1 MEEIAAAGRETVDIK
16 VDRST
21 QRSKVREERRRRRNE
36 ELVEGAAGGYLDLE
50 SSLAAGGGNG
60 QRSRAGAEELRR
72 AGGEGGCSS
81 ASRSALWLPA
91 SAAAAA
97 ARRVRHWRGER
108 RVARRSSEAG
118 RAARETWREGG
129 KWKRALC
136 TRAAAK
142 GLIVISVS

>member
-1 MEEIAAAGRETVDIK
+1 MEEIATAGRETVDIK

-21 QRSKVREERRRRRNE
+21 QRSKVREERRRNE

-118 RAARETWREGG
+118 RGGEGDVEGG

-142 GLIVISVS
+142 DLIVISVS